1 MRKTLVLGASSNPR
15 RYSYKAVRSLQRK
28 NIPIVAVGF
37 RKGEI
42 EGTEILTGKPH
53 IDRVHTITLYLGK
66 KRQVDYYNYIL
77 ELTPER
83 IIFNPGTYNPDLIE
97 KAEKQGIEVVSDCTL
112 VMVHSG
118 NF

>member
-28 NIPIVAVGF
+28 NIPVVAVGL

-42 EGTEILTGKPH
+42 KGTEILTGKPF
-53 IDRVHTITLYLGK
+53 IDQVHTIALYMGK
-66 KRQVDYYNYIL
+66 ERQVEYYDYIL
-77 ELTPER
+77 ELNPER
-83 IIFNPGTYNPDLIE
+83 IIFNPGTDNSKLMDI
-97 KAEKQGIEVVSDCTL
+97 ADKQGIEVVTDCTL

-118 NF
+118 KF